1 MQHGEK
7 DEVLQAAPQLCCKR
21 DLGSGLS
28 LVEMHRCRLEEAVTG
43 CSRLTDQMHFS
54 NASKPLDL
62 TGTAGHQHLCF
73 PDAHFWKIEAVK
85 WGQGPSL
92 CRQITSVII

>member
-1 MQHGEK
+1 
-7 DEVLQAAPQLCCKR
+7 
-21 DLGSGLS
+21 
-28 LVEMHRCRLEEAVTG
+28 
-43 CSRLTDQMHFS
+43 MHFS

-62 TGTAGHQHLCF
+62 TGTAGHHHLCF
-73 PDAHFWKIEAVK
+73 PDARFWKIEAVK